1 MGLVDLATPPP
12 TPRTR
17 SPLPTPRTTYLTNC
31 ALASPEIEA
40 AELAVHDAAGRPGQT
55 GGGGQGFMTDQ
66 KAKLVVEAHAMKLAR
81 THYSR
86 LGAVVD
92 TASHRSWD
100 YEVDIAG
107 DRWHVEVKGTT
118 GDPVEV
124 ILTPNE
130 VAHAKAYPFVALYV
144 VSSGESPFGARDDD
158 VTLLIS
164 NNPYTGCEL
173 GRGPRGARGT
183 GGRRRSRDT
192 VCDTKRRLRVL
203 IVVSWKIGSEA
214 VVAGRGCGLRQ
225 ATGL

>member
-1 MGLVDLATPPP
+1 
-12 TPRTR
+12 
-17 SPLPTPRTTYLTNC
+17 
-31 ALASPEIEA
+31 
-40 AELAVHDAAGRPGQT
+40 
-55 GGGGQGFMTDQ
+55 MTDQ

-144 VSSGESPFGARDDD
+144 VSNIEVQTGPNDERITSGGTVTCFHPWTIDDGELRAVGYKYRLPHGGAA
-158 VTLLIS
+158 
-164 NNPYTGCEL
+164 EEA
-173 GRGPRGARGT
+173 AR
-183 GGRRRSRDT
+183 
-192 VCDTKRRLRVL
+192 L
-203 IVVSWKIGSEA
+203 
-214 VVAGRGCGLRQ
+214 
-225 ATGL
+225 